1 MEALA
6 DSTEE
11 VQAAKKNRTVAKG
24 ALTRVA
30 NTLKKNLVLQA
41 GEKYDFSTMD
51 KYSIA
56 ADADKLEKSLHAL
69 NQSNEKY
76 GEVAREVLVRNKAT
90 DAVMNVLE
98 ESIEQYWIDARKD
111 ATSVL
116 NLFKY
121 EYSTALNIYL
131 KILKRST
138 NQQLQQ

>member
-1 MEALA
+1 M
-6 DSTEE
+6 ST
-11 VQAAKKNRTVAKG
+11 
-24 ALTRVA
+24 
-30 NTLKKNLVLQA
+30 
-41 GEKYDFSTMD
+41 
-51 KYSIA
+51 
-56 ADADKLEKSLHAL
+56 L

-76 GEVAREVLVRNKAT
+76 GEVAREVLVRNKAF
-90 DAVMNVLE
+90 DAVMNDLE